1 MTEAMKHRLVGA
13 AVLIALGVI
22 VWPVIFDSS
31 PVREISQRSQI
42 PEEPANDRFTVD
54 EPARPQF
61 PPEPE
66 RTSVSGPEKP
76 AGTGRGGSPVAGS
89 ATAAAGAPSSATPAL
104 RSRPGEPPAVAGVDV
119 DASGLPR
126 QWAVQLGVF
135 SQLANARE
143 LQQRA
148 NAAGFHAIVQSSG
161 TAGAEQHRVYVNPK
175 LDRGSADGVAAEV
188 KRKLGVNGFV
198 TRYYP

>member
-1 MTEAMKHRLVGA
+1 M
-13 AVLIALGVI
+13 
-22 VWPVIFDSS
+22 
-31 PVREISQRSQI
+31 
-42 PEEPANDRFTVD
+42 
-54 EPARPQF
+54 
-61 PPEPE
+61 
-66 RTSVSGPEKP
+66 
-76 AGTGRGGSPVAGS
+76 
-89 ATAAAGAPSSATPAL
+89 
-104 RSRPGEPPAVAGVDV
+104 AGVDV